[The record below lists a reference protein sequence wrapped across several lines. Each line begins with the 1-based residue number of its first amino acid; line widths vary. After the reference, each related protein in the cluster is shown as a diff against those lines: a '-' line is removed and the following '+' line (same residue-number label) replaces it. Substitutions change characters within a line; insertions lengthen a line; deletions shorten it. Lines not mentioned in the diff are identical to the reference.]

1 MRLLN
6 RLLYFIPAAAIAA
19 LLLLLVV
26 VDGHGCSATGVAVDP
41 SNKARYD
48 HFRIYRVLLE
58 NEEQVQL
65 MQQLENRS
73 DSYTFMGHARH
84 TNQNLTIM
92 VAPQKIAEMTDLME
106 RFKIGGSVLL
116 YNIQDLIDKE
126 DSTVMP
132 KKTSPEQFDW
142 QHYFHLDTIHKWL
155 DLQVSKHP
163 SILQSIPL
171 EASYEGNLLKGV
183 KLSKKQGNTAVFVEC
198 GIHAREWIS
207 PAVCTY
213 ILNELLTSTDAD
225 IQDLAENF
233 DWFFFPIV
241 NPDGYKYTFEADR
254 LWRKNRKPY
263 GICRGVD
270 LNRNFESDWNGIGAS
285 SDPCAYDFAGGSAAS
300 ESETQV
306 LQKFL
311 KENAH
316 TSRIKTYFSMHSFSQ
331 LIMFPYGYTA
341 DKVQNY
347 DDLQT
352 IGERGS
358 EAIRRSHGKE
368 YLSGAMI
375 ETIYPSSGDSVDWVF
390 SECGVPVAF
399 TFELRGPPDSTNM
412 FILPAEEIV
421 PTGEETLAAYVA
433 MLKAARELGYYG
445 SGETH
450 KGEL

>member
-6 RLLYFIPAAAIAA
+6 RLLLLVPVAITTLLFAADCDGCAAAASS
-19 LLLLLVV
+19 
-26 VDGHGCSATGVAVDP
+26 SAP

-48 HFRIYRVLLE
+48 FFRIYRVLLE
-58 NEEQVQL
+58 TEEQVQL

-106 RFKIGGSVLL
+106 RFDIQGSVLL
-116 YNIQDLIDKE
+116 YNIQELIDKE
-126 DSTVMP
+126 DFTIKPRGTDP
-132 KKTSPEQFDW
+132 KQLDW
-142 QHYFHLDTIHKWL
+142 QHYFHLETIHKWL
-155 DLQVSKHP
+155 DLQVSNFP
-163 SILQSIPL
+163 SILQSVPL
-171 EASYEGNLLKGV
+171 QASYERNLIKGV
-183 KLSKKQGNTAVFVEC
+183 KLSKKSGNTAVFVEC

-213 ILNELLTSTDAD
+213 ILNQLLTSTVPDV
-225 IQDLAENF
+225 QDLAENF
-233 DWFFFPIV
+233 DWFFFPVV

-263 GICRGVD
+263 GLCRGVD

-285 SDPCAYDFAGGSAAS
+285 SDPCAYDFAGASAAS
-300 ESETQV
+300 EAETQV

-311 KENAH
+311 KENAES
-316 TSRIKTYFSMHSFSQ
+316 SRIKTYFSMHSFSQ
-331 LIMFPYGYTA
+331 LIMFPYGYTT
-341 DKVQNY
+341 DKAQNY

-358 EAIRRSHGKE
+358 EAIRRTHGKE
-368 YLSGAMI
+368 YVSGAMI
-375 ETIYPSSGDSVDWVF
+375 ETIYPSSGDSVDWAF
-390 SECGVPVAF
+390 SECNVPVAF

-412 FILPAEEIV
+412 FILPAEEIL

-433 MLKAARELGYYG
+433 MLKTARQLGYYG
-445 SGETH
+445 AAEGQ

>member
-6 RLLYFIPAAAIAA
+6 RLLLLIPAAIA
-19 LLLLLVV
+19 LFLIS
-26 VDGHGCSATGVAVDP
+26 DCNGSAAASITS

-48 HFRIYRVLLE
+48 SFRIYRVLLE
-58 NEEQVQL
+58 TDEQVQL

-73 DSYTFMGHARH
+73 DSYTFMGHARQ

-106 RFKIGGSVLL
+106 RFSIKGSVLL
-116 YNIQDLIDKE
+116 YNIQELIDKE
-126 DSTVMP
+126 AFTIMP
-132 KKTSPEQFDW
+132 EGTDPTEFDW
-142 QHYFHLDTIHKWL
+142 QHYFPLDTIHKWL
-155 DLQVSKHP
+155 DLQVSKFP

-171 EASYEGNLLKGV
+171 EASYERNLIKGV
-183 KLSKKQGNTAVFVEC
+183 KLSKKSGNTAVFVEC

-213 ILNELLTSTDAD
+213 LLNELLTSTSPDV
-225 IQDLAENF
+225 QDLAENF
-233 DWFFFPIV
+233 DWFFFPVV

-263 GICRGVD
+263 GLCRGVD
-270 LNRNFESDWNGIGAS
+270 LNRNFESDWMGIGAS

-300 ESETQV
+300 EEETQV
-306 LQKFL
+306 LQKFV
-311 KENAH
+311 KENAES
-316 TSRIKTYFSMHSFSQ
+316 SRIKTYFSMHSFSQ
-331 LIMFPYGYTA
+331 LIMFPYGYTT

-347 DDLQT
+347 DDLKA

-358 EAIRRSHGKE
+358 EAIRSTHGKN
-368 YLSGAMI
+368 YVSGAMI
-375 ETIYPSSGDSVDWVF
+375 ETIYPSSGDSVDWAF
-390 SECGVPVAF
+390 SECNIPVAF

-433 MLKAARELGYYG
+433 MLKEARRLGYYE
-445 SGETH
+445 SGDGQ